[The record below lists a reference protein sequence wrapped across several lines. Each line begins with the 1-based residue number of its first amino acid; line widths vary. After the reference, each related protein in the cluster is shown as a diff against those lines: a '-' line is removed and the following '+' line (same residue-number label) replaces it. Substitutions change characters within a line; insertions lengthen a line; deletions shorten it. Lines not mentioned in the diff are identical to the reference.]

1 MHLADLTAYV
11 EADQRLVSLYA
22 DQRGWARKAVLN
34 IASAGA
40 FSSDRTIAQYADEIW
55 HAKACLVR

>member
-11 EADQRLVSLYA
+11 EADQRLLALYS
-22 DQRGWARKAVLN
+22 DQRGWTRNAVLN
-34 IASAGA
+34 IASSGT

-55 HAKACLVR
+55 HAKACPAK